1 MVDESEQWALYGD
14 CYKCALGN
22 FCEHDCLGYLD
33 RQRYKKLLKKYI
45 DILFMPRSD
54 YGKF

>member
-1 MVDESEQWALYGD
+1 MVDESKQWALYGD
-14 CYKCALGN
+14 CYKCTLGN

-45 DILFMPRSD
+45 DILFTPRSD